1 MKKLTIAILLL
12 LGSFSMV
19 SAEIGLRIGG
29 SAEVGE
35 FNASGTE
42 TEGDETT
49 AVRKEQALVGMTSW
63 FIEKQLGFL
72 PGPLARVSIGYS
84 MSPDTLKTGVASR
97 HIQDLG
103 AAASAG
109 VSVPADNSVS
119 AEVSN
124 YEQMYITANIT
135 DWLFVKV
142 GSVDLDVKTTEDL
155 DTGSTYGNTSLSGTV
170 WGIGLNHMTDS
181 GFFGKIEFND
191 TSIGGTTLTATNNTD
206 NSVKLND
213 LDGTTGK
220 VSFGKQF

>member
-1 MKKLTIAILLL
+1 
-12 LGSFSMV
+12 MV
-19 SAEIGLRIGG
+19 SADIGLRIGG

-35 FNASGTE
+35 FSASGTE
-42 TEGDETT
+42 TEGAETT

-84 MSPDTLKTGVASR
+84 MSPDTLKTGTASR
-97 HIQDLG
+97 HATDLG
-103 AAASAG
+103 AAAA
-109 VSVPADNSVS
+109 VSVTPPVDNSVS

-155 DTGSTYGNTSLSGTV
+155 DTGSTYPNTSLSGTV
-170 WGIGLNHMTDS
+170 WGIGINHMTDS
-181 GFFGKIEFND
+181 GFFGRIEFND
-191 TSIGGTTLTATNNTD
+191 TSIGGTTLAATNNTD